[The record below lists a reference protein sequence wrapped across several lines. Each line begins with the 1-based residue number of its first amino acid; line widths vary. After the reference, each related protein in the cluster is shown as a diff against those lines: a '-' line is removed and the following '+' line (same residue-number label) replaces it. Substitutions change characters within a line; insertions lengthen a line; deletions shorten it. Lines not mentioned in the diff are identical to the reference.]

1 MIMEE
6 DENIDSF
13 KEQDKNYNN
22 MDIKELSEELKK
34 LEKLIISL
42 KNLLKTKK
50 SSQNQAKKIFKK

>member
-1 MIMEE
+1 MEE